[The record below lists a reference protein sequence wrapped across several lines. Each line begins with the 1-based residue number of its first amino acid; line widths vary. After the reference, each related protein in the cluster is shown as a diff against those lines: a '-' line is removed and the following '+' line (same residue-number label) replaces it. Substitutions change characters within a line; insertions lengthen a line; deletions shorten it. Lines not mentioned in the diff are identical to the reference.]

1 MNKLLRETLIGVI
14 LGDAHIR
21 KTGLNKAF
29 ISFEQ
34 SSKKADYLNFL
45 HELIKKEGL
54 PLTFARSAIITIY
67 CFCNSKRTME
77 AREDETVRT
86 YSREYLRYNTQNSY
100 LYFRTQSI
108 EEFRPL
114 AYMFLNEA
122 GEKQIPKNIA
132 EELTHRSLAFW
143 IMDDGQQVKKG
154 GVTLCTDSFD
164 LE

>member
-54 PLTFARSAIITIY
+54 PLTFARSA
-67 CFCNSKRTME
+67 K

-108 EEFRPL
+108 EELRPL